1 MNVLSLHIIKI
12 VLPDF
17 VLKYQA
23 GTTKLLPKLD
33 QIILSSNLSIN
44 YKVSVAVLIGILT
57 FIKPC
62 LTLSQKNILVLN
74 LRKGDPVGAK
84 TILRQKSIDN
94 FLTLF
99 LFEMLPSLKKLSN
112 LKFTRGTIN
121 WQIKDIFEYE
131 DTFDMYIYIAELQ
144 GLDIV
149 IKGKN
154 LNLNFFAAWRL
165 PTKNL
170 FG

>member
-1 MNVLSLHIIKI
+1 MNFLSLHIIRI
-12 VLPDF
+12 VSPDF
-17 VLKYQA
+17 ILKYSVKNNQ
-23 GTTKLLPKLD
+23 LLPKLD
-33 QIILSSNLSIN
+33 KIILSSNISIN
-44 YKVSVAVLIGILT
+44 YKISVAVLIGILT
-57 FIKPC
+57 FIKPS

-84 TILRQKSIDN
+84 TILRQKSIEN
-94 FLTLF
+94 FILLF
-99 LFEMLPSLKKLSN
+99 ILEILPSLKKLSN
-112 LKFTRGTIN
+112 LKFIDGAIN

-154 LNLNFFAAWRL
+154 LNLNFFAACRI
-165 PTKNL
+165 PT
-170 FG
+170 

>member
-1 MNVLSLHIIKI
+1 MNILNLHIVKI
-12 VLPDF
+12 ILPDF
-17 VLKYQA
+17 VLKYQPI
-23 GTTKLLPKLD
+23 TTKLLPKLD
-33 QIILSSNLSIN
+33 KIILSSNLSIN
-44 YKVSVAVLIGILT
+44 YKISAAILIGILT

-84 TILRQKSIDN
+84 TILRQKSIEN
-94 FLTLF
+94 FLILF
-99 LFEMLPSLKKLSN
+99 LFEILPSLKKLSN
-112 LKFTRGTIN
+112 LKLSRGTIH

-154 LNLNFFAAWRL
+154 LNVNFFAAWRL